1 MKDSEIYYPKVE
13 DEMSLETNPPLSGV
27 WNAGGKEWAKQCYGC
42 RYMKIFRYYDKLNA
56 TWWDGHCC
64 AIPTLINVM
73 PYPENMF
80 RAIGNKNPNDDCQD
94 FAEQEPEVKVG
105 M

>member
-1 MKDSEIYYPKVE
+1 MNDSEIYYPKVE
-13 DEMSLETNPPLSGV
+13 DEMSLKTNPPLSGV
-27 WNAGGKEWAKQCYGC
+27 WNAGGKEWDKQCYGC
-42 RYMKIFRYYDKLNA
+42 RYMKIFRYYDKVNN

-64 AIPTLINVM
+64 AIFDRVLDEGV
-73 PYPENMF
+73 F
-80 RAIGNKNPNDDCQD
+80 RAIGNKNPNNNCPD

>member
-1 MKDSEIYYPKVE
+1 MTDSETYYPKVD
-13 DEMSLETNPPLSGV
+13 DEMSIETNPPLSGV
-27 WNAGGKEWAKQCYGC
+27 WNAGGKEWAKQCYNC
-42 RYMKIFRYYDKLNA
+42 RYMKIFGYYDKVNN

-64 AIPTLINVM
+64 AIFDRVLDENV
-73 PYPENMF
+73 F

-94 FAEQEPEVKVG
+94 FAEREPEVKVG